1 MTRGRGLESGAFPA
15 ALGWHAFC
23 SIEWHMHTQRLAA
36 ATLAALLPTAC
47 LTATPFHDDLDV
59 EGDVNA
65 RAVQRIRQQPPS
77 PDFKFVALGDTHDAY
92 DATAAAVR
100 AINRRDD
107 IRFVLHA
114 GDLTDLSLSTEFER
128 IHKILRDLDVPYV
141 AVIGN
146 HDAIATGPEL
156 YDELYGASDFS
167 FRFGELKFV
176 VFNSNALEF
185 PGKAPNE
192 AWLRAEHADL
202 KAGERAIWLTHQDV
216 SAPDGENAREAK
228 ALYAELLREEPVSLV
243 VHGHLEEYELTNYE
257 TSIVLQCGTFQKVF
271 TYTVVS
277 VFDYGERFEFE
288 KCVESECSPVT
299 PEEAER

>member
-1 MTRGRGLESGAFPA
+1 
-15 ALGWHAFC
+15 
-23 SIEWHMHTQRLAA
+23 MHTQRLAA
-36 ATLAALLPTAC
+36 ATFAALLPTAC

-65 RAVQRIRQQPPS
+65 RAIQRILQEPPT
-77 PDFKFVALGDTHDAY
+77 PDFKFVAIGDTHDAY
-92 DATAAAVR
+92 DATAQAVR

-128 IHKILRDLDVPYV
+128 IHEVLRELNVPYV

-156 YDELYGASDFS
+156 YDELYGARDFS
-167 FRFGELKFV
+167 FRFGALKFI

-185 PGKAPNE
+185 PGKAPNG
-192 AWLRAEHADL
+192 AWLRDEHADL
-202 KAGERAIWLTHQDV
+202 KPGERAIWLTHQDV
-216 SAPDGENAREAK
+216 SAPDGENKREAK

-243 VHGHLEEYELTNYE
+243 VHGHLEEYELTNYQ
-257 TSIVLQCGTFQKVF
+257 TSTVLQCGTFQAVF

-277 VFDYGERFEFE
+277 VFGYGERLEFE
-288 KCVESECSPVT
+288 KCVDDECTPVSPQESEQ
-299 PEEAER
+299 